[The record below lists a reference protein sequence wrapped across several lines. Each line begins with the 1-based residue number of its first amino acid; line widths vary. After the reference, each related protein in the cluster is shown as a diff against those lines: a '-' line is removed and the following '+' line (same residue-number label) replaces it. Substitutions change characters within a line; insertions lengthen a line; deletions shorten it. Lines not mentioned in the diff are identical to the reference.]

1 VSDTGDE
8 AHSEPEPKSEEL
20 DEDINLEENE
30 IIDPIV
36 ALEEQIANL
45 EKELQYSA
53 AEISN
58 VRQRGARERSEIL
71 KFRSVNLATKIL
83 PVLDGLEKALNSSN
97 GESESLNEGVRMTL
111 NFLKSALKSEGVVKV
126 EAQGEIFNPSTMEAI
141 ATIPAPKGTEPGT
154 VIEVIEEGYTL
165 QDRVIR
171 PVKVIVSES

>member
-1 VSDTGDE
+1 MSGTEDE

-30 IIDPIV
+30 IIDPIT

-83 PVLDGLEKALNSSN
+83 PVLDGLEKSS
-97 GESESLNEGVRMTL
+97 
-111 NFLKSALKSEGVVKV
+111 
-126 EAQGEIFNPSTMEAI
+126 
-141 ATIPAPKGTEPGT
+141 
-154 VIEVIEEGYTL
+154 
-165 QDRVIR
+165 
-171 PVKVIVSES
+171 